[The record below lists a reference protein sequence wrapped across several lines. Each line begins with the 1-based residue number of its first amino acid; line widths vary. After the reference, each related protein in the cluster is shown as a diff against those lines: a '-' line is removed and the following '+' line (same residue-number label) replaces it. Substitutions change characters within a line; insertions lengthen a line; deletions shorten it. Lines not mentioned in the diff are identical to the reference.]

1 MKKILL
7 IMFIFISFIC
17 LLGCEVEKCSIT
29 FLIDS
34 EEQIV
39 EINKGTILNYN
50 LISICEENEIEG
62 FYYDENYNLKYDY
75 KEINNDITIYV
86 KTNRIEVTL
95 VVIHQNIKIKVS
107 KNKPIKI
114 ENILKYAQPY
124 EIEGLYYD
132 CRFSQP
138 YNNENITEETTL
150 FVDTNISLDNAK
162 PVGEIFTTEYI
173 YEGVICVE
181 IIECI
186 TNLYHDGYITKED
199 LIAIND
205 CSVKY
210 HGGIQESDNDIW
222 ITEDLMI
229 QLIYDKAYK
238 YGYTGE
244 EDIEELKKD
253 LDVIIDNFYY
263 LGTYND
269 CVVFRSWGRGGW
281 FVGAEWTNFIVDDIY
296 IRLYEGPG
304 LYIWKPF
311 LNN

>member
-1 MKKILL
+1 MIILFGCNQKK
-7 IMFIFISFIC
+7 C
-17 LLGCEVEKCSIT
+17 LVTLR
-29 FLIDS
+29 IDF

-39 EINKGTILNYN
+39 EINRGSILNYN
-50 LISICEENEIEG
+50 LISSYEENEIEG
-62 FYYDENYNLKYDY
+62 FYYDGNYSLKYDFQ
-75 KEINNDITIYV
+75 EINDDITIYV

-95 VVIHQNIKIKVS
+95 VVIHKNIKIKAGQ
-107 KNKPIKI
+107 NKPIKI
-114 ENILKYAQPY
+114 EDISKYAEPY

-132 CRFSQP
+132 CRFTQP
-138 YNNENITEETTL
+138 YNDEGIIEETTI

-162 PVGEIFTTEYI
+162 PIGEIFTTEYI
-173 YEGVICVE
+173 YEDGKCVE
-181 IIECI
+181 IIEGI

-210 HGGIQESDNDIW
+210 DGGVQESDNDIW

-238 YGYTGE
+238 YGYTGK

-253 LDVIIDNFYY
+253 LDFIIDNFYY

-269 CVVFRSWGRGGW
+269 CVVFRSWKGGGW
-281 FVGAEWTNFIVDDIY
+281 FVGIEWTNFMVDDIY
-296 IRLYEGPG
+296 IRLYGGPG
-304 LYIWKPF
+304 LYIWKS
-311 LNN
+311 LENDNK